1 MYKTITLLLFTVFYT
16 NAVLS
21 QQTYVCGQNEKMNRV
36 SIPEKTENSTI
47 NHLKSNGYVIPVVV
61 HVLHLNGTENV
72 SDDQIHLALEALNED
87 FNRQNWDIINV
98 VPDFAGNIADIGV
111 TFKLAK
117 LDPEGNPTTG
127 INRIYTNLTNH
138 GWEDSSQINQWP
150 PRSYLNIWVCKSLEG
165 YAAAY
170 AWYPEYAEFYPERDG
185 IMVQHDYLGYTGTA
199 GEYARHVLTHEAG
212 HYFNLKHTW
221 DDVIG
226 SGPCGDDEVA
236 DTPITQYS
244 GCDLTLADCNPPI
257 VENVQNF
264 MTASY
269 CDMMFTE
276 GQKER
281 MLNCLNSSMGGRNNL
296 WQEENLI
303 ETGLM
308 ENTADVSAVSNN
320 KFYVYPNP
328 AKDELMIYFESDP
341 GAIIL
346 TDLYGNSVNYSFTK
360 TDNQIKITLS
370 GLSAG
375 TYFIGRESRNEKI
388 VVIK

>member
-1 MYKTITLLLFTVFYT
+1 
-16 NAVLS
+16 
-21 QQTYVCGQNEKMNRV
+21 
-36 SIPEKTENSTI
+36 
-47 NHLKSNGYVIPVVV
+47 
-61 HVLHLNGTENV
+61 
-72 SDDQIHLALEALNED
+72 
-87 FNRQNWDIINV
+87 
-98 VPDFAGNIADIGV
+98 
-111 TFKLAK
+111 
-117 LDPEGNPTTG
+117 
-127 INRIYTNLTNH
+127 
-138 GWEDSSQINQWP
+138 
-150 PRSYLNIWVCKSLEG
+150 
-165 YAAAY
+165 
-170 AWYPEYAEFYPERDG
+170 
-185 IMVQHDYLGYTGTA
+185 
-199 GEYARHVLTHEAG
+199 
-212 HYFNLKHTW
+212 
-221 DDVIG
+221 
-226 SGPCGDDEVA
+226 
-236 DTPITQYS
+236 
-244 GCDLTLADCNPPI
+244 
-257 VENVQNF
+257 

-375 TYFIGRESRNEKI
+375 TYFIGRENRNEKI